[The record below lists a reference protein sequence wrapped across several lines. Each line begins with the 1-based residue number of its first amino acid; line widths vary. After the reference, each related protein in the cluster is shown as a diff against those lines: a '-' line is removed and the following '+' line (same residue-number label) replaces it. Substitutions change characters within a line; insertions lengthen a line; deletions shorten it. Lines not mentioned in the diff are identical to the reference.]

1 MFINYTNVS
10 FCAYW
15 KVFRLSL
22 RIVYIICII

>member
-10 FCAYW
+10 FGTYW

-22 RIVYIICII
+22 SIIYIICII